1 MSPSLLTRSAL
12 ALCACA
18 ALALAACGQQP
29 GSHAAPV
36 AKPSASPATRGH
48 VAASTPSPGATPK
61 AGSGA
66 STGPVTAKPPPGSQ
80 PVVAGTYLSAVQVDA
95 QKILAASA
103 ARTTTCAT
111 RDTAGCR
118 TAFQQVA
125 TLAATFKRDL
135 DRNPA
140 PACLKPVDASIR
152 SAIGLYAQG
161 AQAGATGQVAQ
172 GGGLLDQ
179 ATARL
184 TTVTAQ
190 IRSTSCSGNA
200 PSVAP

>member
-1 MSPSLLTRSAL
+1 
-12 ALCACA
+12 
-18 ALALAACGQQP
+18 
-29 GSHAAPV
+29 
-36 AKPSASPATRGH
+36 
-48 VAASTPSPGATPK
+48 
-61 AGSGA
+61 
-66 STGPVTAKPPPGSQ
+66 VTAKPPPGSQ

-103 ARTTTCAT
+103 TRTTTCAT

-118 TAFQQVA
+118 TAFQRVA
-125 TLAATFKRDL
+125 TLAATFQRDL
-135 DRNPA
+135 DRSPA

-161 AQAGATGQVAQ
+161 AQAGAAGQVTQ

-179 ATARL
+179 ATTRL
-184 TTVTAQ
+184 DTVTAQ